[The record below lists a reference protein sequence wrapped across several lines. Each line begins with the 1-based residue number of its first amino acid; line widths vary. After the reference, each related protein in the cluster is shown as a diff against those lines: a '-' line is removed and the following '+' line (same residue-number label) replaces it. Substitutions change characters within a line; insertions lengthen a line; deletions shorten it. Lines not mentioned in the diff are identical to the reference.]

1 MSVSRRRFLHGSAA
15 LVGGVGLA
23 SLVSR
28 EASAKIAPNL
38 IGYQA
43 TPNGGHDCAG
53 CKLFEPPSAC
63 KTVDGVISPQ
73 GWCRMWVKA

>member
-23 SLVSR
+23 SLIAK

-38 IGYQA
+38 VGYQPS
-43 TPNGGHDCAG
+43 PNGNRDCAN
-53 CKLFEPPSAC
+53 CKLFVAPNAC
-63 KTVDGVISPQ
+63 KTVDGVISPS
-73 GWCRMWVKA
+73 GWCKIWIKA